1 MKLSE
6 EGDGGR
12 QTFNPASP
20 FLVAG
25 RSIMAQ
31 KVAVIGAGEMGHGI
45 AELLALHGYTV
56 AMRDIKQEYIDR
68 GMERLKWSLDKLV
81 EKAQVTRA
89 QADEALS
96 RIHPTLDTAEA
107 CRDADI
113 VIEAVF
119 EDVELKKKVFH
130 ELDEVA
136 PDKAIL
142 ASNTSAIPITNMAV
156 ATRRPTKV
164 VGMHFFNPPML
175 MPLIEVIRAEKTS
188 DATLQAAVD
197 LSKSLGKTAI
207 VVRKDVPGFITT
219 RVLAPY
225 MNEAAWIH
233 YEEKVPIETIDAAM
247 RFKGGFPMGPFELAD
262 QVGIDLLFTA
272 QEKAGIPVP
281 PPFQQMYA
289 ARKFGKK
296 TGEGFYSYKEGRPKL
311 TPEMAGSFDPLRI
324 LAPIISEAADL
335 VAMDVAS
342 PSEIDE
348 AMRLGTAFP
357 KGPLALAD
365 DLGIDK
371 VLAALKN
378 HPRFKPAKILQE
390 MAGRGELGVASGK
403 GFYEHA
409 AAGAEAPGAAARY
422 ETILVTKDAASR
434 VAMVTLNR
442 PDRLNTFT
450 VEMFQEIERALAEF
464 EKDDEVRCVVF
475 TGSGERAFSAG
486 ADLSAFGGASKAHQF
501 WKVSQLSEHVFHSV
515 ANFSKPTVAALNGA
529 TMGGGLELALACDFR
544 IAAKRA
550 RIGQTEVARGLV
562 PGAGGSQRL
571 VRILGLAK
579 AKEIAMIGDRIMA
592 DEAAAIGLVTRAVEN
607 EAFEAEVK
615 AFAEKLAKGPPVAM
629 RLIKVMLNRSG
640 DVPID
645 AALEMEAMAFGL
657 VMSTDDVYEGIQAF
671 MEKRPPA
678 FKGE

>member
-1 MKLSE
+1 M
-6 EGDGGR
+6 
-12 QTFNPASP
+12 T
-20 FLVAG
+20 
-25 RSIMAQ
+25 Q

-45 AELLALHGYTV
+45 AELLATHGYTV
-56 AMRDIKQEYIDR
+56 VMRDIKQEFIDR
-68 GMERLKWSLDKLV
+68 GMERLQWSLDKLV
-81 EKAQVTRA
+81 EKAQLTRQ
-89 QADEALS
+89 QADEALA
-96 RIHPTLDTAEA
+96 RVHPTLSLEEA
-107 CRDADI
+107 CRDADF

-130 ELDEVA
+130 EIDEVA
-136 PDKAIL
+136 PDKTIL
-142 ASNTSAIPITNMAV
+142 ASNTSAIPITNMAI
-156 ATRRPTKV
+156 ATRRPAKV
-164 VGMHFFNPPML
+164 VGMHFFNPAML

-225 MNEAAWIH
+225 MSEAAWIH
-233 YEEKVPIETIDAAM
+233 YEEKIPIETIDAAM
-247 RFKGGFPMGPFELAD
+247 RYKSGFPMGPFELAD
-262 QVGIDLLFTA
+262 QVGIDLIFTM
-272 QEKAGIPVP
+272 QEKSGLPMP
-281 PPFQQMYA
+281 PMIQQLYA

-296 TGEGFYSYKEGRPKL
+296 SGEGFYSYKEGKPKL
-311 TPEMAGSFDPLRI
+311 MPEMAGTFDPLRI
-324 LAPIISEAADL
+324 LAPIINEAAEL

-342 PSEIDE
+342 PAEIDE

-365 DLGIDK
+365 EIGIDK

-378 HPRFKPAKILQE
+378 HPRFKPARILQD
-390 MAGRGELGVASGK
+390 MTGRGDLGVSSGK
-403 GFYEHA
+403 GFYEHKPA
-409 AAGAEAPGAAARY
+409 AAEGAPARF
-422 ETILVTKDAASR
+422 ESIAVTKDGATH
-434 VAMVTLNR
+434 VATILLNR

-450 VEMFQEIERALAEF
+450 PEMFEEIERALADLD
-464 EKDDEVRCVVF
+464 KDEEVRCVVF
-475 TGSGERAFSAG
+475 VGAGERAFSAG
-486 ADLSAFGGASKAHQF
+486 ADLTAFGGASKAHQF
-501 WKVSQLSEHVFHSV
+501 WKVSRRSEEVFHTV
-515 ANFSKPTVAALNGA
+515 ANFPKPTIAALNSSA
-529 TMGGGLELALACDFR
+529 VGGGLELALACDFR

-550 RIGQTEVARGLV
+550 KIGQTEVARGLV

-579 AKEIAMIGDRIMA
+579 AKEIAMLGDRIMA
-592 DEAAAIGLVTRAVEN
+592 DEAAAIGLVTKSVEN
-607 EAFEAEVK
+607 EAFESEVK
-615 AFAEKLAKGPPVAM
+615 AFATKLAGGAPVAL

>member
-1 MKLSE
+1 MS
-6 EGDGGR
+6 
-12 QTFNPASP
+12 
-20 FLVAG
+20 
-25 RSIMAQ
+25 Q

-56 AMRDIKQEYIDR
+56 SMRDIKQEYIDR

-81 EKAQVTRA
+81 EKAQFTRQ
-89 QADEALS
+89 QADEAWA
-96 RIHPTLDTAEA
+96 RIHPTLSVEEA
-107 CRDADI
+107 CRDADF

-130 ELDEVA
+130 ELDEAA
-136 PDKAIL
+136 PDKTIL
-142 ASNTSAIPITNMAV
+142 ASNTSAIPITNMAI

-164 VGMHFFNPPML
+164 VGMHFFNPAML

-188 DATLQAAVD
+188 DATLQATVD
-197 LSKSLGKTAI
+197 LAKALGKTAI

-225 MNEAAWIH
+225 MAEAAWIH
-233 YEEKVPIETIDAAM
+233 YEEKIPIETIDAAM
-247 RFKGGFPMGPFELAD
+247 RYKVGFPMGPFELAD
-262 QVGIDLLFTA
+262 QVGIDLIFTMN
-272 QEKAGIPVP
+272 EKTGMLMP
-281 PPFQQMYA
+281 PMFQQLYA

-296 TGEGFYSYKEGRPKL
+296 SGEGFYSYKEGKPKL

-324 LAPIISEAADL
+324 LAPIINEAAEL

-342 PSEIDE
+342 PAEIDE

-365 DLGIDK
+365 EIGIDK
-371 VLAALKN
+371 VLAALRN
-378 HPRFKPAKILQE
+378 HPRSKPAKILQD
-390 MAGRGELGVASGK
+390 MAARGDLGVSSGK
-403 GFYEHA
+403 GFYEHKPA
-409 AAGAEAPGAAARY
+409 GPEAAGAAAKY
-422 ETILVTKDAASR
+422 ETILVTKDATTH
-434 VAMVTLNR
+434 VGTITLNR

-450 VEMFQEIERALAEF
+450 VEMFEEIGRALADF
-464 EKDDEVRCVVF
+464 EKDDEVRCVVI
-475 TGSGERAFSAG
+475 TGTGERAFSAG

-501 WKVSQLSEHVFHSV
+501 WRVAQMSEHVFHRV
-515 ANFSKPTVAALNGA
+515 ADFPKPTVAALNSSA
-529 TMGGGLELALACDFR
+529 VGGGLEIALACDFR

-550 RIGQTEVARGLV
+550 KIGQTEIARGLI

-571 VRILGLAK
+571 VRIVGLAK
-579 AKEIAMIGDRIMA
+579 AKELAMLGDRIMA
-592 DEAAAIGLVTRAVEN
+592 DEAAAIGLIHKAVEN
-607 EAFEAEVK
+607 DAFESEVK
-615 AFAEKLAKGPPVAM
+615 AFAEKLARGPPVAM
-629 RLIKVMLNRSG
+629 RLVKVMLNRSG

>member
-1 MKLSE
+1 
-6 EGDGGR
+6 
-12 QTFNPASP
+12 
-20 FLVAG
+20 
-25 RSIMAQ
+25 MAQ
-31 KVAVIGAGEMGHGI
+31 KVTVIGAGEMGHGI

-56 AMRDIKQEYIDR
+56 SMRDIKQEYLDR
-68 GMERLKWSLDKLV
+68 GMERLRWSLDKLV
-81 EKAQVTRA
+81 EKAQVTRQ
-89 QADEALS
+89 QADEALA
-96 RIHPTLDTAEA
+96 RIHPTLSVEEA
-107 CRDADI
+107 CRDADF

-119 EDVELKKKVFH
+119 EDVELKKKVFR
-130 ELDEVA
+130 EIDEAA
-136 PDKAIL
+136 PDKTIL
-142 ASNTSAIPITNMAV
+142 ASNTSAIPITNMAI
-156 ATRRPTKV
+156 ATKRPTKV
-164 VGMHFFNPPML
+164 VGMHFFNPAML

-197 LSKSLGKTAI
+197 LSKALGKTAI

-219 RVLAPY
+219 RVDAPY
-225 MNEAAWIH
+225 MSEAAWIH
-233 YEEKVPIETIDAAM
+233 YEEKIPIETIDAAM
-247 RFKGGFPMGPFELAD
+247 RYKAGFPMGPFELAD
-262 QVGIDLLFTA
+262 QVGIDLIFTMT
-272 QEKAGIPVP
+272 EKSGLAMP
-281 PPFQQMYA
+281 PLFQQLYA

-296 TGEGFYSYKEGRPKL
+296 SGEGFYSYKEGKPKL

-324 LAPIISEAADL
+324 LAPIINEASEL

-342 PSEIDE
+342 PAEIDE

-378 HPRFKPAKILQE
+378 HPRFKPAKILLD
-390 MAGRGELGVASGK
+390 MAARGELGVASGK
-403 GFYEHA
+403 GFYEHRP
-409 AAGAEAPGAAARY
+409 AAGEGAAPQY
-422 ETILVTKDAASR
+422 EAIALAKDAAAH
-434 VAMVTLNR
+434 VATITLNR

-450 VEMFQEIERALAEF
+450 PEMFEEIERALAEL
-464 EKDDEVRCVVF
+464 EKDEEVRCVVF
-475 TGSGERAFSAG
+475 IGSGERAFSAG
-486 ADLSAFGGASKAHQF
+486 ADLTAFGDASKAHQF
-501 WKVSQLSEHVFHSV
+501 WKVSRRSEQVFHTV
-515 ANFSKPTVAALNGA
+515 ANFSKPTIAALNGA
-529 TMGGGLELALACDFR
+529 AVGGGLELALACDFR

-550 RIGQTEVARGLV
+550 KIGQTEVARGLV

-571 VRILGLAK
+571 VRIVGLAK
-579 AKEIAMIGDRIMA
+579 AKEIAMIGDRMMA
-592 DEAAAIGLVTRAVEN
+592 DEAAAMGLVMKSVEN
-607 EAFEAEVK
+607 EAFDAEVK
-615 AFAEKLAKGPPVAM
+615 AFAAKLAGGPPVAM

>member
-1 MKLSE
+1 
-6 EGDGGR
+6 
-12 QTFNPASP
+12 
-20 FLVAG
+20 
-25 RSIMAQ
+25 MAQ
-31 KVAVIGAGEMGHGI
+31 KVTVIGAGEMGHGI

-56 AMRDIKQEYIDR
+56 SMRDIKQEYLDR
-68 GMERLKWSLDKLV
+68 GMERVRWSLDKLV
-81 EKAQVTRA
+81 EKAQVTRQ
-89 QADEALS
+89 QADEALG
-96 RIHPTLDTAEA
+96 RIHTTLDVAEA
-107 CRDADI
+107 CRDADF

-142 ASNTSAIPITNMAV
+142 ASNTSAIPITNMAF

-247 RFKGGFPMGPFELAD
+247 RYRAGFPMGPFELAD

-272 QEKAGIPVP
+272 QEKAGLPVP

-296 TGEGFYSYKEGRPKL
+296 SGEGFYSYKAGRPKL
-311 TPEMAGSFDPLRI
+311 TPDMGGSFDPIRI
-324 LAPIISEAADL
+324 LAPIISEAAEL

-342 PSEIDE
+342 PAEIDE

-357 KGPLALAD
+357 KGPLAIAD

-378 HPRFKPAKILQE
+378 HPRFKPAKILQD
-390 MAGRGELGVASGK
+390 MASRGELGVASGK
-403 GFYEHA
+403 GFYEHRA
-409 AAGAEAPGAAARY
+409 AAAEGARPKF
-422 ETILVTKDAASR
+422 ETILVTKDAATH
-434 VAMVTLNR
+434 VATIMLNR

-450 VEMFQEIERALAEF
+450 MQMFDEIEGALRDLG
-464 EKDDEVRCVVF
+464 KDEEVRCVVF

-486 ADLSAFGGASKAHQF
+486 ADLTAFGEATKAHHF
-501 WKVSQLSEHVFHSV
+501 WKLIRRVEEVFHGV
-515 ANFSKPTVAALNGA
+515 ANFPKPTIAALNGA
-529 TMGGGLELALACDFR
+529 AVGGGLELALACDFR
-544 IAAKRA
+544 IAARRA
-550 RIGQTEVARGLV
+550 KIGQTEVARGLV
-562 PGAGGSQRL
+562 PGGGGSQRL
-571 VRILGLAK
+571 VRIVGLAK
-579 AKEIAMIGDRIMA
+579 AKELAMIGDRIMA
-592 DEAAAIGLVTRAVEN
+592 DEAAAIGLITKAVDN

-629 RLIKVMLNRSG
+629 RLIKIMLNRGG
-640 DVPID
+640 DMPID
-645 AALEMEAMAFGL
+645 AGLETEAMTFGL
-657 VMSTDDVYEGIQAF
+657 VMSTDDVYEGVQAF
-671 MEKRPPA
+671 MEKRPPDY
-678 FKGE
+678 KGE

>member
-1 MKLSE
+1 MKVTASAD
-6 EGDGGR
+6 GDG
-12 QTFNPASP
+12 QTFNPASSFRVP
-20 FLVAG
+20 G
-25 RSIMAQ
+25 RSHMAQ
-31 KVAVIGAGEMGHGI
+31 KVTVIGAGEMGHGI
-45 AELLALHGYTV
+45 AELLALHGYAV
-56 AMRDIKQEYIDR
+56 SMRDIKQEYLDR
-68 GMERLKWSLDKLV
+68 GMERLRWSLDKLV
-81 EKAQVTRA
+81 EKAQVTRP
-89 QADEALS
+89 QADEALA
-96 RIHPTLDTAEA
+96 RIQTTLDLGEA
-107 CRDADI
+107 CRDADFI
-113 VIEAVF
+113 IEAVF

-136 PDKAIL
+136 PDKAVL
-142 ASNTSAIPITNMAV
+142 ASNTSAIPITNMAF

-175 MPLIEVIRAEKTS
+175 MPLIEVIRTEKTS
-188 DATLQAAVD
+188 DSTLQAAVD
-197 LSKSLGKTAI
+197 LAKSLGKTAI

-233 YEEKVPIETIDAAM
+233 YKEGIPIETIDAAM
-247 RFKGGFPMGPFELAD
+247 RFRVGFPMGPFELAD

-272 QEKAGIPVP
+272 QEKASIPVP
-281 PPFQQMYA
+281 PPFQEKYA
-289 ARKFGKK
+289 ARKFGRKS
-296 TGEGFYSYKEGRPKL
+296 GEGFYSYKEGRPKL
-311 TPEMAGSFDPLRI
+311 TPDMAGSFDPMRI
-324 LAPIISEAADL
+324 LAPIINEAAEL

-342 PSEIDE
+342 PAEIDE

-371 VLAALKN
+371 VLAALQN
-378 HPRFKPAKILQE
+378 HPRSKPAKLLQD
-390 MAGRGELGVASGK
+390 MAARGELGVPSGK
-403 GFYEHA
+403 GFYEHRA
-409 AAGAEAPGAAARY
+409 AEAQGGPAKF
-422 ETILVTKDAASR
+422 ETVLVTKDSATG
-434 VAMVTLNR
+434 VATIMLNR

-450 VEMFQEIERALAEF
+450 PQMFEEVERALAELG
-464 EKDDEVRCVVF
+464 KDDAVRCVVF
-475 TGSGERAFSAG
+475 TGSGDRAFSAG
-486 ADLSAFGGASKAHQF
+486 ADLTAFGDASKAHQF
-501 WKVSQLSEHVFHSV
+501 WKVSRRSEEVFHTV
-515 ANFSKPTVAALNGA
+515 ANFPKPTLAALNSSA
-529 TMGGGLELALACDFR
+529 VGGGLELALACDFR

-550 RIGQTEVARGLV
+550 KIGQTEVARGLV

-571 VRILGLAK
+571 VRIVGFAK
-579 AKEIAMIGDRIMA
+579 AKELAMIGDRIMA
-592 DEAAAIGLVTRAVEN
+592 DEAAAIGLVTKAVDN
-607 EAFEAEVK
+607 EAFESETK

-640 DVPID
+640 DIPID

>member
-1 MKLSE
+1 
-6 EGDGGR
+6 
-12 QTFNPASP
+12 
-20 FLVAG
+20 
-25 RSIMAQ
+25 MAQ

-56 AMRDIKQEYIDR
+56 SIRDIKQEFIDR

-81 EKAQVTRA
+81 EKAQVTRE
-89 QADEALS
+89 QADDAFA
-96 RIHPTLDTAEA
+96 RIHPTLSVEEA
-107 CRDADI
+107 CRDADF

-130 ELDEVA
+130 ELDEAA
-136 PDKAIL
+136 PDKTIL
-142 ASNTSAIPITNMAV
+142 ASNTSAIPITNMAI
-156 ATRRPTKV
+156 ATKRPAKV
-164 VGMHFFNPPML
+164 VGMHFFNPAML
-175 MPLIEVIRAEKTS
+175 MPLIEIIRAEKTS

-197 LSKSLGKTAI
+197 LAKALGKTAI

-225 MNEAAWIH
+225 MSEAAWIH

-247 RFKGGFPMGPFELAD
+247 RYKSGFPMGPFELAD
-262 QVGIDLLFTA
+262 QVGIDLIFTMN
-272 QEKAGIPVP
+272 EKAGLSMP
-281 PPFQQMYA
+281 PMFQQLYA

-296 TGEGFYSYKEGRPKL
+296 SGEGFYSYKEGKPKL
-311 TPEMAGSFDPLRI
+311 TPEMGASFDPIRI
-324 LAPIISEAADL
+324 LAPIITEAAEL

-342 PSEIDE
+342 PAEIDE

-365 DLGIDK
+365 DVGIDK
-371 VLAALKN
+371 VVAALQN
-378 HPRFKPAKILQE
+378 HPRFKPARILQD
-390 MAGRGELGVASGK
+390 MAARGDLGVASGK
-403 GFYEHA
+403 GFYEHKA
-409 AAGAEAPGAAARY
+409 AAEEGAPAKY
-422 ETILVTKDAASR
+422 ESIVVTKDEATH
-434 VAMVTLNR
+434 VATILLNR

-450 VEMFQEIERALAEF
+450 PEMFEEIERALGDLES
-464 EKDDEVRCVVF
+464 DEDVRCVVF
-475 TGSGERAFSAG
+475 VGAGERAFSAG
-486 ADLSAFGGASKAHQF
+486 ADLTAFGGASKAHQF
-501 WKVSQLSEHVFHSV
+501 WKVSRRSEEVFHTV
-515 ANFSKPTVAALNGA
+515 ANFSKPTIAALNSSA
-529 TMGGGLELALACDFR
+529 VGGGLELALACDFR

-550 RIGQTEVARGLV
+550 KIGQTEVARGLV

-579 AKEIAMIGDRIMA
+579 AKEIAMLGDRIMA
-592 DEAAAIGLVTRAVEN
+592 DEAAAIGLVTKTVDN
-607 EAFEAEVK
+607 EAFEGEVK
-615 AFAEKLAKGPPVAM
+615 AFAAKLAGGPPVAL

>member
-1 MKLSE
+1 
-6 EGDGGR
+6 
-12 QTFNPASP
+12 
-20 FLVAG
+20 
-25 RSIMAQ
+25 MAQ

-56 AMRDIKQEYIDR
+56 SMRDIKQEFIDR

-81 EKAQVTRA
+81 EKAQVTKQ
-89 QADEALS
+89 QADEAFA
-96 RIHPTLDTAEA
+96 RVQPTLSVEEA
-107 CRDADI
+107 CRDADF

-130 ELDEVA
+130 ELDEAA
-136 PDKAIL
+136 PDKTIL
-142 ASNTSAIPITNMAV
+142 ASNTSAIPITNMAI
-156 ATRRPTKV
+156 ATRRPAKV
-164 VGMHFFNPPML
+164 VGMHFFNPAML
-175 MPLIEVIRAEKTS
+175 MPLIEIIRAEKTS
-188 DATLQAAVD
+188 DATLQATVD
-197 LSKSLGKTAI
+197 LAKSLGKTAI

-225 MNEAAWIH
+225 MSEAAWIH
-233 YEEKVPIETIDAAM
+233 YDEKIPIETIDAAM
-247 RFKGGFPMGPFELAD
+247 RYKSGFPMGPFELAD
-262 QVGIDLLFTA
+262 QVGIDLIFTMN
-272 QEKAGIPVP
+272 EKAAVAMP
-281 PPFQQMYA
+281 PMFQQLYA

-296 TGEGFYSYKEGRPKL
+296 SGEGFYSYKEGKPKL
-311 TPEMAGSFDPLRI
+311 TPEMAGTFDPLRI
-324 LAPIISEAADL
+324 LAPIINEAAEL

-342 PSEIDE
+342 PAEIDE

-365 DLGIDK
+365 EIGIDK

-378 HPRFKPAKILQE
+378 HPRVKTARILQD
-390 MAGRGELGVASGK
+390 MAARGDLGVSSGK
-403 GFYEHA
+403 GFYEHKA
-409 AAGAEAPGAAARY
+409 AAAEGAPPTY
-422 ETILVTKDAASR
+422 ESIVVTRDTTSHVATIL
-434 VAMVTLNR
+434 LNR

-450 VEMFQEIERALAEF
+450 PEMFEEIERALADL
-464 EKDDEVRCVVF
+464 EKDEEVRCVVF
-475 TGSGERAFSAG
+475 VGSGERAFSAG
-486 ADLSAFGGASKAHQF
+486 ADLTAFGGASKAHQF
-501 WKVSQLSEHVFHSV
+501 WKVSRRSEEVFHTV
-515 ANFSKPTVAALNGA
+515 ANFPKPTIAALNSSA
-529 TMGGGLELALACDFR
+529 VGGGLELALACDFR

-550 RIGQTEVARGLV
+550 KIGQTEVARGLV

-579 AKEIAMIGDRIMA
+579 AKEIAMLGDRIMA
-592 DEAAAIGLVTRAVEN
+592 DEAAAIGLVTKSVDN
-607 EAFEAEVK
+607 EAFESEVK
-615 AFAEKLAKGPPVAM
+615 AFATKLAGGPPVAL